1 MTKTRII
8 DVPIH
13 YVCKLIPPKKRN
25 ALNYNILENVPVAI
39 PDLTPVEAPVAM
51 RFKPL
56 SSEWS
61 GDEPMDHYW
70 FGERLYAPYGRA
82 AVGDSSMNLTV
93 DGLLR
98 LMSLRRI
105 DSYNVPF
112 DVARKLW
119 EKELPYIDIKDLP
132 AGRIE
137 DDGSVQ
143 RGEMIAKIQRQ
154 AAEMIFVDGRVYLT
168 CEEPIYHLGYNGS
181 WGSRPVREDESLCHL
196 KTVRPSE
203 VKIHE
208 GPDAYYRA
216 DRLPVALAHIRSV
229 DERNGHKTPEK
240 LSEVAWNHVEVLIP
254 EAVKWHFN
262 PRPRIDDAVETLF
275 DGMKSHLSD
284 SNLPFMRA
292 FVAFRALRSE
302 APRDYDKVAT
312 FLENELI
319 PAFEA
324 EKLSVDK
331 ARRTVSE
338 WVTREDPSAVP
349 VDGLAVIAE
358 V

>member
-13 YVCKLIPPKKRN
+13 YVCKLIPTKKRN
-25 ALNYNILENVPVAI
+25 ALNHNIIENVPVEI

-56 SSEWS
+56 SNEWS
-61 GDEPMDHYW
+61 GDKPMDHHW

-82 AVGDSSMNLTV
+82 ASGDSSMNLNV
-93 DGLLR
+93 DEMLQ
-98 LMSLRRI
+98 LMSIRRT

-112 DVARKLW
+112 DVPRKLW

-143 RGEMIAKIQRQ
+143 RAEMIAKVQRR

-168 CEEPIYHLGYNGS
+168 CEEPIYHLGFNRS
-181 WGSRPVREDESLCHL
+181 WGSHQVREDESLCHL
-196 KTVRPSE
+196 KTIRPSDI
-203 VKIHE
+203 KTHE

-216 DRLPVALAHIRSV
+216 DRLSVALGYIRSV
-229 DERNGHKTPEK
+229 DERNGHKTPDK

-254 EAVKWHFN
+254 EAVKWHFD
-262 PRPRIDDAVETLF
+262 PRPRVDATVETVF
-275 DGMKSHLSD
+275 DDMKRHLAE

-292 FVAFRALRSE
+292 FVAFRALRAE
-302 APRDYDKVAT
+302 EPRDYDKVAG
-312 FLENELI
+312 FFENELI
-319 PAFEA
+319 PALEA
-324 EKLSVDK
+324 EKMSVDK
-331 ARRTVSE
+331 VRQTVSE

-349 VDGLAVIAE
+349 IAELAAIAE